1 MSKNV
6 NKLSVN
12 KLSVNKLSVIV
23 PCYNEEEAL
32 PRFAAVTGNVL
43 QELIQSE
50 ERVGRELEYE
60 MVFVDDGS
68 RDGTA
73 EQMRQLAREDSHC
86 RYVLLSRNFGK
97 ESAMYAGLWE
107 AAAGGCD
114 YCVIMDADLQH
125 PPQLLPEMY
134 RMVVEEGHDCC
145 GGKRE
150 GREGDG
156 VVRSLLSRLFYQVC
170 SRLTRMNM
178 KDGYGDFRMM
188 NRTMVDVIL
197 EMKERNRYMKGIFQF
212 VGFRTCWI
220 PYENVERTVG
230 KSKWN
235 LKGLFAYALEG
246 ILAFS
251 TLPLRVAGLL
261 AVLLVLAGIASA
273 CCGAEFSVSL
283 LLVLSGL
290 QMGYLQIMGS
300 YLARDYLENKQRP
313 VYIVRERG

>member
-1 MSKNV
+1 
-6 NKLSVN
+6 
-12 KLSVNKLSVIV
+12 
-23 PCYNEEEAL
+23 
-32 PRFAAVTGNVL
+32 
-43 QELIQSE
+43 
-50 ERVGRELEYE
+50 
-60 MVFVDDGS
+60 
-68 RDGTA
+68 
-73 EQMRQLAREDSHC
+73 
-86 RYVLLSRNFGK
+86 
-97 ESAMYAGLWE
+97 
-107 AAAGGCD
+107 
-114 YCVIMDADLQH
+114 
-125 PPQLLPEMY
+125 
-134 RMVVEEGHDCC
+134 
-145 GGKRE
+145 
-150 GREGDG
+150 
-156 VVRSLLSRLFYQVC
+156 
-170 SRLTRMNM
+170 MNM